1 MPAAPSVGTFSRLS
15 LGLANPPATAFEYE
29 GSLNFGK
36 SQPIM
41 KTSGIRGTRSHP
53 VERTRMGLI
62 AVGGSINFIPGPADL
77 DVLLRLIAGTAKSG
91 NDFVLA
97 ETIPEFYVGIDKI
110 AQQYL
115 YSGCKM
121 MQATFGGSTGS
132 FMSLQCDIIGK
143 TETAGTISGLTS
155 LVPSLSTPYVFHDAT
170 LTYGGTTYQFKEF
183 SLVVNNGLK
192 PDRYMNSI
200 TRTDIPELDRVITV
214 SLGMPFTSDT
224 LGLYDIGITS
234 AALVITFTNGGYN
247 FIITMP
253 AVQFPTQ
260 PQSLPGR
267 EEIILPLSG
276 QAMKTG
282 TTLECLFTND
292 ITP

>member
-1 MPAAPSVGTFSRLS
+1 M
-15 LGLANPPATAFEYE
+15 EYE

-36 SQPIM
+36 NQPIM
-41 KTSGIRGTRSHP
+41 KTSGIRGTRSHV

-77 DVLLRLIAGTAKSG
+77 DLLLYWLCGTAKSG
-91 NDFVLA
+91 NNFTIA
-97 ETIPEFYVGIDKI
+97 ETIPEFYVGIDKV
-110 AQQYL
+110 AAMYL

-121 MQATFGGSTGS
+121 MQATISGSTGS
-132 FMSLQCDIIGK
+132 FLSFVGDIIGK
-143 TETAGTISGLTS
+143 TETAGTISGMS
-155 LVPSLSTPYVFHDAT
+155 ALVPSLATPYVFHDCTMTIAS
-170 LTYGGTTYQFKEF
+170 TTYQVKEV
-183 SLVVNNGLK
+183 SLVFNNGLK

-214 SLGMPFTSDT
+214 SLGLPFTSDT
-224 LGLYDIGITS
+224 LALYDYGINS
-234 AALVITFTNGGYN
+234 AAVVITFTNGGYS
-247 FIITMP
+247 FTITLP

-260 PQSLPGR
+260 PQTLPGR

-282 TTLECLFTND
+282 TTLECVFAND